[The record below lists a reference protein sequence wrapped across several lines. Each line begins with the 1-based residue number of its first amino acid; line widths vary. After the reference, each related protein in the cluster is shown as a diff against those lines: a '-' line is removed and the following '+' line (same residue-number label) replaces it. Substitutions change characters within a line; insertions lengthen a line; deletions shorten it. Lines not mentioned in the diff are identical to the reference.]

1 MLISVSYMSMVVSY
15 GGNSQCNNSSTS
27 THSTVGHGI
36 LKLTDSYTAL
46 QPELY
51 SSGDIVL

>member
-1 MLISVSYMSMVVSY
+1 MVVSY